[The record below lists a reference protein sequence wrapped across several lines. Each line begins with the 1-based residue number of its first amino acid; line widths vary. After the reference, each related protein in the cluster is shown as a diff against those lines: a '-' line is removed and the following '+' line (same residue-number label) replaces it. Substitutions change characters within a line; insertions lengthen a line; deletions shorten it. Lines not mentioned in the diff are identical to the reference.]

1 MPRNLGNFIGFTST
15 SSYNYFKKAVW
26 HVVDQYYFKDRDN
39 WLQRNISATGG
50 SESTPGDGYKYHV
63 FNSPG
68 TFAIDALGEESNAV
82 EVMLQGGGGGGRP
95 GQGGG
100 GSNAPGGAG
109 GGGGATGVWEY
120 PVSILTAGNYPVS
133 VGAGGPINGSGSAS
147 SFTNLDTTFI
157 SAGGG
162 AAGPSGPATNSAP
175 WPGVPQPVNLAATGG
190 PGYPGSFGGTGGT
203 PAGGTP
209 QPGLL
214 WWKPY
219 MAPGGAAGSSGHTSP
234 GGAGSTYGG
243 GGGGGGGSFDG
254 GPASPGGPGA
264 AGRVVIRYPFA

>member
-68 TFAIDALGEESNAV
+68 TFAIDALGEESNTV
-82 EVMLQGGGGGGRP
+82 EVMLQGGGGGGGP
-95 GQGGG
+95 GAGGG
-100 GSNAPGGAG
+100 GSNAPGGSG

-133 VGAGGPINGSGSAS
+133 VGAGGPIGGYGSAS

-162 AAGPSGPATNSAP
+162 AGGAGGPATNSAP
-175 WPGVPQPVNLAATGG
+175 WPGVPQPVNLDAFGG
-190 PGYPGSFGGTGGT
+190 PGPSGFNGSPGT

-219 MAPGGAAGSSGHTSP
+219 MAPGGGASGGPHTGA

-254 GPASPGGPGA
+254 GPASPGGPGG